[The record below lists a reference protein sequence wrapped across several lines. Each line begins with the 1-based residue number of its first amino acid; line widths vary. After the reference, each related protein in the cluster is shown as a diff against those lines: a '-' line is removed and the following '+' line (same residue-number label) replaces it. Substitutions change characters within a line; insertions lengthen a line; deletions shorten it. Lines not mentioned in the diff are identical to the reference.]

1 MDLDELFACKVDLP
15 PDPSSWDFSQVPSH
29 GGTWLICDEND
40 RPIQL
45 ASCQNL
51 RRSVGARLA
60 RSEARSSRADLTAI
74 ARRLR
79 WQPGFSPFENT
90 LHYWRACRRLYP
102 QRYRKMLGFGPA
114 WFIQAETATGVPQL
128 VPTSAVYT
136 RPAPTIYLGPFATRR
151 DCREYV
157 DLLYDLF
164 DLCRRHDILRQG
176 RRDEACAYYEMR
188 RCCGV
193 CVGAITMAEYRRV
206 VDRAV
211 VFAQGDRAATLERWR
226 QDMSAAAANM
236 QFEQAASI
244 KKRLDLADRLSAP
257 AFRYVRR
264 GEDFTWLV
272 VQAGGGTSWVKP
284 FFVDRGWIGTREAVR
299 LRDLD
304 GVVGQWQQALNAA
317 RPAESDDPVARAERV
332 WLVAHFLFK
341 QERDRG
347 LYFRADE
354 LPATSELVGLV
365 RSRFGS
371 KRSGASDAGG
381 RKVPDPSERAKDD

>member
-15 PDPSSWDFSQVPSH
+15 SDPSGWDFSKVPSH
-29 GGTWLICDEND
+29 GGTWLICDGDD

-45 ASCQNL
+45 TSCQNL
-51 RRSVGARLA
+51 RRSVAARLT
-60 RSEARSSRADLTAI
+60 RSETRSTRADLTAI

-90 LHYWRACRRLYP
+90 LHYWRTCRHLFP

-114 WFIQAETATGVPQL
+114 WFIQAETATDVPQL
-128 VPTSAVYT
+128 VPTSTVYL
-136 RPAPTIYLGPFATRR
+136 RPAPTVYLGPFATRR

-157 DLLYDLF
+157 DLLHDLF
-164 DLCRRHDILRQG
+164 DLCRRPDILRRK

-193 CVGAITMAEYRRV
+193 CVGATSMAEYRRV

-211 VFAQGDRAATLERWR
+211 AFALGDRAATLEQWR
-226 QDMSAAAANM
+226 QEMSAAAASM
-236 QFEQAASI
+236 QFEQAAGI
-244 KKRLDLADRLSAP
+244 KKRLELADRLSAP

-264 GEDFTWLV
+264 AQDFVWLI
-272 VQAGGGTSWVKP
+272 VQPGGGTSWVKP
-284 FFVDRGWIGTREAVR
+284 FFVGQGWIGGGERVR

-304 GVVGQWQQALNAA
+304 GVVGQWQQALSAA
-317 RPAESDDPVARAERV
+317 KPGQSDDPVARAERV

-347 LYFRADE
+347 LYFRGDE
-354 LPATSELVGLV
+354 FPAASELVDV
-365 RSRFGS
+365 IRNRFKS
-371 KRSGASDAGG
+371 KRASGSDSGEQI
-381 RKVPDPSERAKDD
+381 RNPSERAKDD

>member
-1 MDLDELFACKVDLP
+1 MDLDELFGCKVDLP
-15 PDPSSWDFSQVPSH
+15 ADPSCLLFTQVPSH
-29 GGTWLICDEND
+29 GGTWLICDERD

-51 RRSVGARLA
+51 RRSIGARLA

-79 WQPGFSPFENT
+79 WQPGFSQFENT
-90 LHYWRACRRLYP
+90 LHYWRTCRRLYP

-114 WFIQAETATGVPQL
+114 WFLQADPATDVPEL
-128 VPTSAVYT
+128 APTNMVYV
-136 RPAPTIYLGPFATRR
+136 RPAPTVYLGPFATRR

-157 DLLYDLF
+157 DLLHDLF
-164 DLCRRHDILRQG
+164 DLCRRYDRLRQR

-193 CVGAITMAEYRRV
+193 CVGAITMPEYRRV

-211 VFAQGDRAATLERWR
+211 AFAQGDRAATLEPWR
-226 QDMSAAAANM
+226 QEMLAAAADM
-236 QFEQAASI
+236 QFEQAARI
-244 KKRLDLADRLSAP
+244 KRRLELADRLSLP

-264 GEDFTWLV
+264 AQDFTWLI
-272 VQAGGGTSWVKP
+272 VQPGGGTSWVKP
-284 FFVDRGWIGTREAVR
+284 FFVDRGWIGSGEAVR
-299 LRDLD
+299 LRELD
-304 GVVGQWQQALNAA
+304 DAVEHWREALSRGA
-317 RPAESDDPVARAERV
+317 PAENVDSVARAEQV
-332 WLVAHFLFK
+332 WLVTHFLFK

-354 LPATSELVGLV
+354 FPAASDLVDLV
-365 RSRFGS
+365 RSRF
-371 KRSGASDAGG
+371 RSRRAGASDTGG
-381 RKVPDPSERAKDD
+381 